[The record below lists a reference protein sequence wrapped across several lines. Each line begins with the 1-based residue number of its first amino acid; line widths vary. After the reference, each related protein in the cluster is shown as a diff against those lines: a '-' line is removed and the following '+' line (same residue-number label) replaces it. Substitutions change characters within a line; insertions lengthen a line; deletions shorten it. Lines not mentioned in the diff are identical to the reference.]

1 MHTGSRDLTLG
12 PGESRT
18 KGPLRGKEANRP
30 RLHVILPDPCEA
42 PILSLRLVRHVPR
55 QASQLSNA
63 YLPDD
68 LAVMSSA
75 GHVSPRRR
83 DRPSPPLLLSPDSL
97 PDSLPLYQPCK
108 HPATPHSLPI
118 PGTFVQASQSTAP
131 SITLSDAVMPTLAF
145 LQNNFSPQYSNKK
158 SVFH

>member
-75 GHVSPRRR
+75 GHVSPDEGIGLLLHFFSPRI
-83 DRPSPPLLLSPDSL
+83 PSRSINPVNILQPHTPCPSQAHLFKQANPPL
-97 PDSLPLYQPCK
+97 
-108 HPATPHSLPI
+108 HP
-118 PGTFVQASQSTAP
+118 
-131 SITLSDAVMPTLAF
+131 
-145 LQNNFSPQYSNKK
+145 
-158 SVFH
+158 